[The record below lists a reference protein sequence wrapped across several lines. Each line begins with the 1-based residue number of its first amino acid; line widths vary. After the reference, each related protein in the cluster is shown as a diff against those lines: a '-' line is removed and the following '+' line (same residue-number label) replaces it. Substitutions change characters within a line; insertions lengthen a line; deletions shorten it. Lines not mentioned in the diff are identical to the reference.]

1 MERDWIKK
9 NLPEGIEIKDKKLDP
24 GEAVGVI
31 AATSLGEPGTQL
43 TMRTF
48 HMVGVAEVNVT
59 LGLPRLIEILDARKV
74 PSTPTMHIY
83 LKKPYN
89 KSKDKSDLVAQR
101 IKQTVLEDISSEF
114 TMDMSA
120 SSVIVKLDK
129 HAMDRRSI
137 NIDTVYAQLK
147 KSLKSNTVVKK
158 TASIEIKDTDKDIKK
173 LFKLKEKLKDMFV
186 SGVSG
191 ISDVLAFKE
200 GDEFIIQTLGSNLK
214 GISLIDEIDF
224 NRTKT
229 NNFYE
234 IHDTLGIEA
243 AREAMLNEVLY
254 ILDKEGMAVDERHIA
269 LIVDVMTRDGV
280 IKGITRHGI
289 TKEKESVLARAAF
302 EIPINHLDQHP
313 SLYGLNFYAENILN
327 KYLEKEPILVQI
339 SRAKKLREQLETDCK
354 ERGLSEVTEFMVIE
368 YLNLNSERSEYQNE
382 EEKV

>member
-9 NLPEGIEIKDKKLDP
+9 NLPEGIDIKNKKLAKERYSKMHMDP

-83 LKKPYN
+83 LNKPYN
-89 KSKDKSDLVAQR
+89 KSKDKSDLVAQK

-120 SSVIVKLDK
+120 SSVVVKLDK
-129 HAMDRRSI
+129 HAMERRSI
-137 NIDTVYAQLK
+137 NIDKVYAQLK

-158 TASIEIKDTDKDIKK
+158 TSSIEIKDSDKDIKK
-173 LFKLKEKLKDMFV
+173 LFKLKEKLKNMFV

-214 GISLIDEIDF
+214 GISLFEEIDF

-243 AREAMLNEVLY
+243 AREAMINEVLY

-302 EIPINHLDQHP
+302 EIPINHLVEASVRGEIDKLDSVVENVMINQP
-313 SLYGLNFYAENILN
+313 VPIGTGLPELFV
-327 KYLEKEPILVQI
+327 KMTKGD
-339 SRAKKLREQLETDCK
+339 KK
-354 ERGLSEVTEFMVIE
+354 
-368 YLNLNSERSEYQNE
+368 
-382 EEKV
+382 